1 MSLSSG
7 FPRAV
12 TSIVNG
18 QIAQKGTAEILECF
32 LEHVSLYFRKIHRQL
47 RLDAD
52 FLVLKSCWFCL
63 TAKFSCHSLPWDL
76 ARFPPH
82 HVLSLASVLSHRTD
96 FFPLPFSPHFST
108 HPSVCTNWR
117 FYESQSHAYV
127 VNCSVPSSYRNGF
140 ACQPSNLLLGRSLCW
155 IPPVI
160 VTCFYGPA
168 LTCFSGT
175 CLILAALVWEGHC
188 NKILE
193 TL

>member
-52 FLVLKSCWFCL
+52 FLGLKSCWFCL

-96 FFPLPFSPHFST
+96 FFPCPFHLTSLPTLQYALIGGFTKARATPMLWT
-108 HPSVCTNWR
+108 
-117 FYESQSHAYV
+117 
-127 VNCSVPSSYRNGF
+127 VPS
-140 ACQPSNLLLGRSLCW
+140 
-155 IPPVI
+155 
-160 VTCFYGPA
+160 PA
-168 LTCFSGT
+168 LTEMALPANPLVF
-175 CLILAALVWEGHC
+175 CLVDLCAEFLLWLWLVFMVLPWRVSQAPAWS
-188 NKILE
+188 L
-193 TL
+193 LP